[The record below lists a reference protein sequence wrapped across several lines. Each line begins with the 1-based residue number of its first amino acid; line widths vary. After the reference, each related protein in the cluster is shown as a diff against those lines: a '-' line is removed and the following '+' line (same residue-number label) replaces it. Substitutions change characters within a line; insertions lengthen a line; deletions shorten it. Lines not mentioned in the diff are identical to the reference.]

1 MNLYMPTDKRN
12 NSSHESLKDTCL
24 KPNGEEKLYNL
35 EIKKSKAEEDSVGG
49 NLILFKKK
57 KK

>member
-1 MNLYMPTDKRN
+1 MPTDKRN

-57 KK
+57 KKSK